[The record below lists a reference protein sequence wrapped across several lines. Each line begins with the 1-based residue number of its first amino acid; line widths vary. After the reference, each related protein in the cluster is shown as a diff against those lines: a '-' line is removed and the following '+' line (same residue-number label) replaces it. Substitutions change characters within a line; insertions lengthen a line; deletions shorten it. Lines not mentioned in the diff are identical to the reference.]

1 MHEIGDVIDVK
12 VKIVNIDSSD
22 GTYECSHL
30 TGNKETDTMYFDD
43 GDITNDIG
51 LEDALRVIKEEC
63 ENHISCEYCPLKT
76 YSSKVCGVIQ
86 NRPEEWKFKTDE
98 SEKVP
103 RIFV

>member
-1 MHEIGDVIDVK
+1 MHKVGDVIDVK

-43 GDITNDIG
+43 GDITNNIT
-51 LEDALRVIKEEC
+51 LEDALRTIKEKC
-63 ENHISCEYCPLKT
+63 KSMENCRECPLRSYNGDLCEVNNCVPGK
-76 YSSKVCGVIQ
+76 
-86 NRPEEWKFKTDE
+86 WKIKADE